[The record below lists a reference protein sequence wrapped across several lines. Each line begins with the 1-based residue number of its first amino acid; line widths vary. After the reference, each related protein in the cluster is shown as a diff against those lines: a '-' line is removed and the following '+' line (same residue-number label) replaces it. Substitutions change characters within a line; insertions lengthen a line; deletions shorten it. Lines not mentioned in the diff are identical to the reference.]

1 MCNFGG
7 EVKLSVYVGVF
18 LWGCE
23 IAVAKQTLLMW
34 LSAQWEQL
42 VCGRGK
48 PDSAQRA
55 TAVILKH
62 EPQLI
67 GNHFR
72 CTRSC
77 STTLSVYYQM
87 SLLTSGTERATHHC
101 AAENKLRTM
110 LR

>member
-1 MCNFGG
+1 
-7 EVKLSVYVGVF
+7 
-18 LWGCE
+18 
-23 IAVAKQTLLMW
+23 MW

-48 PDSAQRA
+48 PDSDSSQQA

-67 GNHFR
+67 GNHFC

-77 STTLSVYYQM
+77 STTLTVYYQM
-87 SLLTSGTERATHHC
+87 SVLTLGTEVPQAFTHLYT
-101 AAENKLRTM
+101 AKNKLITI
-110 LR
+110 LRLIQHT